1 MGDTGL
7 HAFLSVL
14 NQLLVRNLGW
24 ISMEL
29 SNLNKL
35 CFLKSLLIAC

>member
-14 NQLLVRNLGW
+14 NQLLLRNLGW

-29 SNLNKL
+29 SDLNKL
-35 CFLKSLLIAC
+35 CVLKSLLIAC